1 MWRISL
7 EKGLPLTSGQ
17 DGVVEGGD
25 VEDEG
30 GGEPECFRSG
40 ELCFCAG
47 FLRIDRG
54 LNEVS

>member
-1 MWRISL
+1 
-7 EKGLPLTSGQ
+7 LPLTSGQ